1 MSSAAN
7 CQGADDEFVS
17 RIIGQLDATVQG
29 AIIARDAVSGRLP
42 RDEARRQMIDVEHQG
57 DEARAQLVSR
67 LSRSLMT
74 PIDREDLFPL
84 SRSVDDVLDNLR
96 DFVRELDLLQVH
108 GGEPFVGILDPV
120 IEGVQ
125 AFGAAVGDLG
135 DNPERVSRGTL
146 AAKKNKIRERYQLAV
161 ATVLDGEVTMD
172 KLKRREL
179 LRRLD
184 VVGLRLGEAADALA
198 DGAMKRSH

>member
-17 RIIGQLDATVQG
+17 RIIGQLDANVQG

-108 GGEPFVGILDPV
+108 GGEPFVGILDAV
-120 IEGVQ
+120 IEHVQ